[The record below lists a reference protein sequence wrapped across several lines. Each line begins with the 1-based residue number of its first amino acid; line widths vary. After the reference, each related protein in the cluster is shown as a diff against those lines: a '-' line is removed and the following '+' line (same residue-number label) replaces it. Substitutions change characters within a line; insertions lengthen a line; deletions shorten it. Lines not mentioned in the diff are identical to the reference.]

1 MKIVQF
7 RRLIIGVSIVAST
20 SLHAQNFF
28 SYWGERWNDYLHT
41 PESNLTFLHKRFF
54 KDTVTVAEMKEAF
67 VKYKGVTCE
76 KSLYEGV
83 DSVYF
88 PIEGHGR
95 SVMLVSP
102 LQRHPDRNVRACRGI
117 WACAGPRYQLL
128 DVVDKNGKSQ
138 KKLLE
143 KLNGDETKR
152 WLDGEIL
159 RIEEPRWYMG
169 FVVSPCV
176 YWECYDEGKPLA
188 DVNTSANRPD
198 FFSYAEV
205 TYLCIGGRWYSHL
218 QAGVRLLGAMCGL
231 DYSPLNRDQAERVFS
246 VLLYR
251 NPLPKGKKRLEKPYT
266 LELLEPGEAD
276 KETLRLFHDLK
287 RFVESLPD
295 KTFKPYYTTDF
306 RIMNGR
312 YYRVTVNRCGWL
324 VEDYLKE

>member
-1 MKIVQF
+1 MKTVSF
-7 RRLIIGVSIVAST
+7 RRLIIGLAIVAST
-20 SLHAQNFF
+20 SLHAQNLF

-76 KSLYEGV
+76 KSLYEGG
-83 DSVYF
+83 DSVNF
-88 PIEGHGR
+88 PVEGHGR

-102 LQRHPDRNVRACRGI
+102 LQRHPDRTVRACRGI
-117 WACAGPRYQLL
+117 WACASPRYQLL
-128 DVVDKNGKSQ
+128 DVVDKNGQSQ

-159 RIEEPRWYMG
+159 RLEEPRWYMG

-205 TYLCIGGRWYSHL
+205 TSSWIGGYWDRNL
-218 QAGVRLLGAMCGL
+218 QAGARLLGAMCGL
-231 DYSPLNRDQAERVFS
+231 EYSPLSDGQAECVFS
-246 VLLYR
+246 VLLYQK
-251 NPLPKGKKRLEKPYT
+251 PMAKGKKCEEKPYT
-266 LELLEPGEAD
+266 LELLEPESAD
-276 KETLRLFHDLK
+276 NGTLRLFHDMK
-287 RFVESLPD
+287 RFVEALPD
-295 KTFKPYYTTDF
+295 QTFKPYYTTDF

-324 VEDYLKE
+324 IEDYLKE